1 MRKLVPAVAAALAL
15 SLAAPAAAIT
25 NGVPDE
31 GRHPY
36 VGQLF
41 LYVPD
46 ATDPDFDDPGTWFRC
61 SGTLLTS
68 RIVLTAGHCTFAVGL
83 DGSSTTDGGDG
94 TGGNDV
100 WINFREAPDYSD
112 MPPDGAYAP
121 GRNEERYE
129 DRVAWLQR
137 EPDWHRGTAFT
148 HPRYVDAL
156 FFHHDLGVV
165 VLDEPIRMPAYG
177 ELPEVRYLN
186 RFVRMEKSKRRFTP
200 VGYGLEKVLPGR
212 EEGGDTRRRATVK
225 LNTLHG
231 TGDAPRGSFAS
242 FSNSIGTVHRGGTCF
257 GDSGGPI
264 LDAGTRVVVAVT
276 SFASSPNCTGVGG
289 GYRVDQPDDLRWLAE
304 DFGLAP

>member
-1 MRKLVPAVAAALAL
+1 MRKLVPAVAVVVAL
-15 SLAAPAAAIT
+15 SLATPAAAIT
-25 NGVPDE
+25 NGVPDG

-36 VGQLF
+36 VGQLLF
-41 LYVPD
+41 YVPD
-46 ATDPDFDDPGTWFRC
+46 AMDPDFDDPGTWFQC

-68 RIVLTAGHCTFAVGL
+68 TIVLTAGHCTFAIGL
-83 DGSSTTDGGDG
+83 DGSSTTDGG
-94 TGGNDV
+94 NDV
-100 WINFREAPDYSD
+100 WVNFREAPDYSD
-112 MPPDGAYAP
+112 LPPDNAYAP
-121 GRNEERYE
+121 GRNDERYE
-129 DRVAWLQR
+129 DRVAWLQQ

-165 VLDEPIRMPAYG
+165 VLDEPVRMPAYG
-177 ELPEVRYLN
+177 ELPELRYLN

-225 LNTLHG
+225 LNTLNG
-231 TGDAPRGSFAS
+231 TGDAPRGSFAI

-264 LDAGTRVVVAVT
+264 FDAGTRIVVAVT
-276 SFASSPNCTGVGG
+276 SFGSSPNCTGIGG
-289 GYRVDQPDDLRWLAE
+289 GYRVDQPDDLNWLAG
-304 DFGLAP
+304 DFGLTP